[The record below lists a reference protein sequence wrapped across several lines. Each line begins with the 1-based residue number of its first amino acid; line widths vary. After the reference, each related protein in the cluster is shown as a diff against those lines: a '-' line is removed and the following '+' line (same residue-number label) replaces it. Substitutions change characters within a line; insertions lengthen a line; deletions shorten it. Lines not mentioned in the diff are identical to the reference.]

1 MYGETVIIPAIPDFI
16 KEFGITYNTSSWILA
31 AYLIAGA
38 VMTPIFGKLSD
49 IYGKKKIVLVI
60 MCIYTIGVALGGFAS
75 NISFMII
82 ARILQGIGISMF
94 PIAFG
99 IIKLQF
105 PQEKLSIAQGI
116 FTGVFTAGS
125 GLGLALGGIIIFHYG
140 WNFALL
146 SMVPAA
152 IILILIVRK
161 VIHINEEDEKKQQ
174 QPQQQP
180 KQPKVQKSKLE
191 KEYCCVFT
199 KIGNEEEEQE
209 YFHPK
214 INEVDNRGADLSMHD
229 DKNNNNSSI
238 LKKIDIKGAIALSAT
253 IISFLMTLTFLG
265 NIHSSSTMSGF
276 IPVFIF
282 SIVSIVSLMLFIVV
296 ERNLSAKQKA
306 AKMPTTSTSS
316 EASSSSMA
324 ATEAPLIDLNLLTN
338 RIILLNNISL
348 MILGITM
355 FMVYQSISV
364 LIRSPMPLGFGGNA
378 ISAANVQIPFTIIIL
393 VVSVSAGIIISK
405 FGNIKPSLVGT
416 IISTFGFF
424 SLFLFHSS
432 ELLISANLAV
442 VAIGLT
448 LTRVGNWNILL
459 EYTPKDSIGISL
471 GMTAMLF
478 FVGMATGHAIA
489 SIYMQANQ
497 ISIIGSS
504 LSFPSLES
512 YNMIFITAFFISVIS
527 IALMLVLKKKMSNVI
542 IRTS

>member
-1 MYGETVIIPAIPDFI
+1 
-16 KEFGITYNTSSWILA
+16 
-31 AYLIAGA
+31 
-38 VMTPIFGKLSD
+38 
-49 IYGKKKIVLVI
+49 
-60 MCIYTIGVALGGFAS
+60 
-75 NISFMII
+75 
-82 ARILQGIGISMF
+82 
-94 PIAFG
+94 
-99 IIKLQF
+99 
-105 PQEKLSIAQGI
+105 
-116 FTGVFTAGS
+116 
-125 GLGLALGGIIIFHYG
+125 
-140 WNFALL
+140 
-146 SMVPAA
+146 MVPAA

-161 VIHINEEDEKKQQ
+161 FIHIKEEEEKKQQ
-174 QPQQQP
+174 QLQQQP
-180 KQPKVQKSKLE
+180 QQPKVQKSKLGT
-191 KEYCCVFT
+191 EYCCVFT
-199 KIGNEEEEQE
+199 KIGNEEEQE

-214 INEVDNRGADLSMHD
+214 INEVDNRGADLSMID
-229 DKNNNNSSI
+229 DKNNSNSSI

-316 EASSSSMA
+316 ETSSSSMA

-459 EYTPKDSIGISL
+459 EYTPNDSIGISL

-478 FVGMATGHAIA
+478 FVGMATGPAIA

-512 YNMIFITAFFISVIS
+512 YNLIFITAFFISVIS